1 MSGKF
6 VVSLTRAKDNTD
18 RATVTC
24 AVANVAAAGEKEVV
38 GFPSIEGICL
48 SQAGHSAN
56 AHEVGVLPLM
66 ALTHRFVEAAGEI
79 FVCSP
84 PRNNRKSDEHNPIP
98 GAHIVGGSLMR
109 GIRSSIND

>member
-1 MSGKF
+1 
-6 VVSLTRAKDNTD
+6 
-18 RATVTC
+18 
-24 AVANVAAAGEKEVV
+24 
-38 GFPSIEGICL
+38 
-48 SQAGHSAN
+48 
-56 AHEVGVLPLM
+56 M

-109 GIRSSIND
+109 GIRSSLND